1 MTSQKIMWTALP
13 HGFHEGAPRLSAFV
27 SPRLT
32 STTGRLDEFPDFME
46 WPARINA
53 MTFTVETE
61 EGTFECRRISPEA
74 DPAVWTA
81 LFRPD
86 TFVDPFEFRDFAQRA
101 IRTLPVRSVT
111 QYLTGLYR
119 NVATASPQV
128 VPKLFAADDDEDDAG
143 TLAPLL
149 RDLGGV
155 LPLEVNDPDGALD
168 RFAGGEVD
176 DETAALF
183 SLPRMMTPLAATMRR
198 APLAQPQLD
207 ELKASARFTA
217 LDEVL
222 AEKRVI
228 DTRADET
235 HGFASKAALDFFQT
249 HRFYDRPEKLTERVA
264 GIAREKAPPPPEPPK
279 IDFHKMMS
287 LLGDHPY
294 LMRKLGIVVDLVAE
308 GLPPSGRMRV
318 RANPGETQ
326 PLTETTHV
334 FPWTRFE
341 TTEGLFVASPE
352 KDEMEDGMLRL
363 DDVND
368 DPDSTSADYDVIQV
382 DVDGAALKAVNLAVT
397 AARGIARQRLD
408 IARKTADLRV
418 AHDLASSAIRPEV
431 LTAGRLT
438 LGREAASV
446 KKMVAGRI
454 PEVVEA
460 VDGGA
465 PPAEE
470 TRPDPSPPPPDR
482 AGLAPM
488 RSAGIA
494 VARVAR
500 ATQVAAKLEAAAAAH
515 GQTDEDEIVHF
526 ADNLVRGYRVDIFDD
541 HTGTWHSLCRRIG
554 SYRLETRDGKPLFLE
569 AEDGSRDIAEEGYV
583 KGATTT
589 SDGTDGG
596 DLYLHETM
604 FRWDGWSLSAP
615 RPGRT
620 IRAEV
625 DSDGRQREVVERPKP
640 QAATQFK
647 MEATF
652 RVEPGT
658 LPRLRFG
665 HTYKIRARCVDL
677 AGNSLALDEVGDVH
691 ASEEITYVRFDPV
704 VPPQLVPR
712 ARFTEG
718 ESLNR
723 MVIRSNF
730 DADAQTYVKSEAV
743 EGALKDAE
751 HDYTVANDRHLVPPK
766 TSQQMAECHGAF
778 DEWMGRGKSHQ
789 EAFELATRE
798 AGALDHTHVVVGED
812 ADGNPRYEAL
822 EGSETV
828 PGRVPPGAPAGTP
841 PTGGYVV
848 NTKERFPLAYLPD
861 WLARGVA
868 FRGLPGTDEPYV
880 HVYEGEWPDRR
891 PIRIRIVERKG
902 TLDPK
907 TCVQEFD
914 DPPEPRME
922 DGMLIVPLPK
932 GEVARVRYSSFVDRD
947 DYRLMGQQR
956 WLGGGGDDLG
966 EIVDRG
972 EHWMFTPHRELILVH
987 AVQQPLC
994 APAFATQKVE
1004 GSDES
1009 RPLAATHREL
1019 GDTFA
1024 TLTGMVRLSVK
1035 TTAQVD
1041 VRAKWQ
1047 EPKDLLAD
1055 PTWKMVPGAA
1065 LVETLPV
1072 HSRLQ
1077 EPEVP
1082 IPFPDMDRVPGATPW
1097 EEVLR
1102 TWEKLVGRRI
1112 KHEFGDT
1119 KHRWV
1124 EYSLVGTTRFREYF
1138 PPALTKDPKNL
1149 TREGPVARLN
1159 VLSSARP
1166 DAPRVEYI
1174 VPSFKWEEELSEEG
1188 GWKLVRKRVGGGL
1201 RVYLHRPWF
1210 SSGEGELLGVVLW
1223 TKGFETLYSDENQR
1237 FRTLVSTFGRDPVWA
1252 SGPLDPGV
1260 DRSFFP
1266 ADPPGE
1272 DELSLDETDLEKV
1285 GVVGFAPEFDPG
1297 RKMWFCDVELG
1308 PKAQTSY
1315 YPFIR
1320 LALAR
1325 YQPDSL
1331 PDAKLSRVV
1340 QTDYAQVVPNRTLTV
1355 TKKGDRAFDVTVY
1368 GPAPDAPFPNRVE
1381 VELQVHDGTVAGD
1394 LGWTSLPHSP
1404 DQPNPVILRPG
1415 FPDEATVP
1423 AGISEVL
1430 LRGRIFSGARPGGDV
1445 ATTARVEPGT
1455 PAAGGGE
1462 GEGEVAAVDAGA
1474 ALHFARV
1481 VEPGNLP
1488 VVDARVMREILPKG
1502 FPEELVAKFPPA
1514 LLRGYETWSGSITVP
1529 EGVRGKVRL
1538 LVCEFEHFA
1547 ADPEVGKLDRDEIA
1561 PKIDGP
1567 YLDRV
1572 VYADTVELP
1581 L

>member
-1 MTSQKIMWTALP
+1 MTSQKLMWTALP
-13 HGFHEGAPRLSAFV
+13 FGFHEGAPRLSVFV

-32 STTGRLDEFPDFME
+32 STTARLEEFPDFIE
-46 WPARINA
+46 WPSRINTMA
-53 MTFTVETE
+53 FTVETD
-61 EGTFECRRISPEA
+61 EGAVECRRVSPDA
-74 DPAVWTA
+74 DPKVWAA

-86 TFVDPFEFRDFAQRA
+86 TFVEPFQFRNLATHA
-101 IRTLPVRSVT
+101 IRTIPVRNIT
-111 QYLTGLYR
+111 QYLTGLYS
-119 NVATASPQV
+119 NIATASPDI
-128 VPKLFAADDDEDDAG
+128 VPKLFVDDDDEGTGGTTG

-168 RFAGGEVD
+168 GFVADDVD
-176 DETAALF
+176 EETASLF
-183 SLPRMMTPLAATMRR
+183 SLPRMMTPLAASMRR
-198 APLAQPQLD
+198 APLTRPGID
-207 ELKASARFTA
+207 ELKRSPRFTA
-217 LDEVL
+217 LDHVL

-228 DTRADET
+228 DTRDDDP
-235 HGFASKAALDFFQT
+235 HGFESKAAMNFFQA
-249 HRFYDRPEKLTERVA
+249 HRFYDRPEQLIKRI
-264 GIAREKAPPPPEPPK
+264 GRIDPEKAPPPPEPPK

-294 LMRKLGIVVDLVAE
+294 LMRKLGVVIDLVAE
-308 GLPPSGRMRV
+308 GLPKRGRMRV
-318 RANPGETQ
+318 RAQPGEGQ
-326 PLTETTHV
+326 PLAETTHV
-334 FPWTRFE
+334 SPWTRFE
-341 TTEGLFVASPE
+341 TTNDLFVAAPE

-363 DDVND
+363 DDIND

-382 DVDGAALKAVNLAVT
+382 DVDGAALKAVNLAVSVV
-397 AARGIARQRLD
+397 RGIAKQRLEV
-408 IARKTADLRV
+408 ARKSVDLRT
-418 AHDLASSAIRPEV
+418 AQDLAGNAIRPEI
-431 LTAGRLT
+431 LTTRRVT

-446 KKMVAGRI
+446 KKMMAGRL
-454 PEVVEA
+454 PELVEPA
-460 VDGGA
+460 DDV
-465 PPAEE
+465 PPPPDTPTE
-470 TRPDPSPPPPDR
+470 TSPPPPER

-500 ATQVAAKLEAAAAAH
+500 AAQVAAKLEAAAAANE
-515 GQTDEDEIVHF
+515 QADENEIVHF

-541 HTGTWHSLCRRIG
+541 DTDKWYSLCRRIG
-554 SYRLETRDGKPLFLE
+554 TYKLETRDGKTLFLE
-569 AEDGSRDIAEEGYV
+569 SEDGSHDIVEEGYV

-589 SDGTDGG
+589 SDGSDDG

-620 IRAEV
+620 IVAHV
-625 DSDGRQREVVERPKP
+625 DDDGRQREVVERPEPKP
-640 QAATQFK
+640 STQFK

-677 AGNSLALDEVGDVH
+677 AGNSLAIEDVGDAH

-712 ARFTEG
+712 GRFTEG

-730 DADAQTYVKSEAV
+730 DAEAKTYVKSAAIEA
-743 EGALKDAE
+743 ALKEAA
-751 HDYTVANDRHLVPPK
+751 HDYSATNDRHVVPPK
-766 TSQQMAECHGAF
+766 TSQQMAEFHGAF
-778 DEWMGRGKSHQ
+778 DEWIGRGRSHQ

-798 AGALDHTHVVVGED
+798 AATLDHTHEVVGKDE
-812 ADGNPRYEAL
+812 DGNARYEPL

-828 PGRVPPGAPAGTP
+828 AGRVPAGAPEGTP
-841 PTGGYVV
+841 ATGGYVI
-848 NTKERFPLAYLPD
+848 NTKERFPLVYLPD
-861 WLARGVA
+861 WLARGVV
-868 FRGLPGTDEPYV
+868 FRGLPGTSEPFV
-880 HVYEGEWPDRR
+880 HEYEGEWPDPK
-891 PIRIRIVERKG
+891 PIRIMIVEREG
-902 TLDPK
+902 TLDPE

-914 DPPEPRME
+914 DPEDPRME
-922 DGMLIVPLPK
+922 DGVLIIPLPK
-932 GEVARVRYSSFVDRD
+932 GEIARVRYSSFVDPN
-947 DYRLMGQQR
+947 DYAVMGQQR
-956 WLGGGGDDLG
+956 WLRG
-966 EIVDRG
+966 EGAELRGIVDRG

-994 APAFATQKVE
+994 APSFVTKTAEDSEDQ
-1004 GSDES
+1004 

-1024 TLTGMVRLSVK
+1024 TLTGLVRLSVK

-1041 VRAKWQ
+1041 VRARWQ
-1047 EPKDLLAD
+1047 EPKDLLSD
-1055 PTWKMVPGAA
+1055 PSWKMVEGAA
-1065 LVETLPV
+1065 LVETLSV
-1072 HSRLQ
+1072 HHRLE

-1082 IPFPDMDRVPGATPW
+1082 IPFPDMDRVADDMPW
-1097 EEVLR
+1097 KDVLGS
-1102 TWEKLVGRRI
+1102 WEKLVGRRI

-1119 KHRWV
+1119 KHRWID
-1124 EYSLVGTTRFREYF
+1124 YRLVGTSRFREYF
-1138 PPALTKDPKNL
+1138 PPTLTKDPKNL
-1149 TREGPVARLN
+1149 SREGPPARLN

-1174 VPSFKWEEELSEEG
+1174 VPSFKWEEEISDDS
-1188 GWKLVRKRVGGGL
+1188 GWKLVRKRLGGGL

-1223 TKGFETLYSDENQR
+1223 TQGVKGLYSAENER

-1252 SGPLDPGV
+1252 SGPLDPGL

-1266 ADPPGE
+1266 AERPAEEG
-1272 DELSLDETDLEKV
+1272 LSLDETDLQTV
-1285 GVVGFAPEFDPG
+1285 GVVGFAPEFDAD

-1331 PDAKLSRVV
+1331 PDAKISRVV

-1355 TKKGDRAFDVTVY
+1355 TKNGDRAFDVALY

-1381 VELQVHDGTVAGD
+1381 VELQVHDGTVEGD
-1394 LGWTSLPHSP
+1394 LGWTPLPGSSE
-1404 DQPNPVILRPG
+1404 QPNPVILRPG
-1415 FPDEATVP
+1415 FPDESTIP
-1423 AGISEVL
+1423 AGIPEGL
-1430 LRGRIFSGARPGGDV
+1430 LRGRIFSVVDRETD
-1445 ATTARVEPGT
+1445 TAPTRVQPV
-1455 PAAGGGE
+1455 PPDS
-1462 GEGEVAAVDAGA
+1462 EGEVPAVDAGA
-1474 ALHFARV
+1474 ALHFASVIERR
-1481 VEPGNLP
+1481 NLP
-1488 VVDARVMREILPKG
+1488 LVDASAMGEIVPRG
-1502 FPEELVAKFPPA
+1502 VSDELVMKFPVA
-1514 LLRGYETWSGSITVP
+1514 LLSGYETWSGSITVP

-1547 ADPEVGKLDRDEIA
+1547 ADPEVGKLDRDEIE

-1567 YLDRV
+1567 YLDRI